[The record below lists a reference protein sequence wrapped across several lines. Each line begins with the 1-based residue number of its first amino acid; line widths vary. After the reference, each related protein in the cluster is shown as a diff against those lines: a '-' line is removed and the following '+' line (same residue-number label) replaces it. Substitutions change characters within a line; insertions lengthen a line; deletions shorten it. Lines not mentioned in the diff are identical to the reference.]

1 MIAMLFRPP
10 SFPRPVVSLARA
22 IAPFRSVNTYGLFSV
37 MTTSRPEIELQGSDD
52 RVTWRPY
59 EFRWKPGD
67 VKRRPPFV
75 APHQPRLDWQMWFAA
90 LDSAERNPWILA
102 LVARLLEGSPPVL
115 RLLRADPFGGR
126 PPRYIRA
133 VLYDYHFTDAATR
146 RATGAWWRR
155 EETGFYLPVI
165 SREMLQR

>member
-1 MIAMLFRPP
+1 M
-10 SFPRPVVSLARA
+10 
-22 IAPFRSVNTYGLFSV
+22 V
-37 MTTSRPEIELQGSDD
+37 MTTSRPEILVEGSDD
-52 RVTWRPY
+52 GQNWRAY

-67 VKRRPPFV
+67 VMRRPRFV

-90 LDSAERNPWILA
+90 LSSCEANPW
-102 LVARLLEGSPPVL
+102 LVNFLARLLEGSPPVL
-115 RLLRADPFGGR
+115 DLLAKNPFPDH

-155 EETGFYLPVI
+155 EEKGLYCPVL
-165 SREMLQR
+165 SREMLRSADSR